1 MVIPDVSTFWGWE
14 RGAAAGIADLKTDWR
29 CFWVGNH
36 ECNMTKRLESVKFLY
51 NFYIVEPA
59 DLNKNAVLF
68 FHRRTHWSLK
78 RGSPLPKPKM
88 HHISSI
94 PQLPGSF
101 VTFCRIE
108 RANIK
113 CWTSLAWAWL
123 RHTHN
128 FSENTSSHLAWPNI
142 LSWNKYPE
150 KSWKV
155 KVCDVMHFLCNLV
168 KIQ

>member
-36 ECNMTKRLESVKFLY
+36 ECNMTKLLESVKFLY

-59 DLNKNAVLF
+59 DLNKNTVLF

-88 HHISSI
+88 HHIASI

-101 VTFCRIE
+101 VTFCRVE
-108 RANIK
+108 RANKK
-113 CWTSLAWAWL
+113 CWTSLAWVWL
-123 RHTHN
+123 RHTTSQRTPLHTLPGQT
-128 FSENTSSHLAWPNI
+128 SCRINT
-142 LSWNKYPE
+142 YPE

-155 KVCDVMHFLCNLV
+155 KVCDVMHFLCNSV